1 MGTVKVFVT
10 HAKKNKRI
18 SGRALGGDS
27 KVSAAGKEKCHLI
40 CLLGHLLLWWNFF
53 FTLKL
58 LVQKHTRNM
67 REAEREGDGTRAAG
81 APPVTCGP
89 SVQ

>member
-1 MGTVKVFVT
+1 MSSYLFT
-10 HAKKNKRI
+10 
-18 SGRALGGDS
+18 RA
-27 KVSAAGKEKCHLI
+27 SACVVEF
-40 CLLGHLLLWWNFF
+40 FF

-58 LVQKHTRNM
+58 LVQKHTRNI